1 MKIAHITPSSGD
13 TFYCENCQRDI
24 ALVTAMRKMEHEI
37 ILLPMY
43 LPLNTDEKEIIQ
55 SAPIFFGGINVFL
68 QQKLSLFRKTP
79 RWLDKILDNP
89 ALLRWAGRKAGMT
102 SAKDLAE
109 TTMSMLKGNHGKQVK
124 ELNRLIDWLAQEE
137 NRPDVVTLSNVLLI
151 GLTKPIKEKL
161 GVPVLCLLQDED
173 GFIDGLGSPFAE
185 QSWEIIT
192 ELAREIDLFISVSK
206 YYSDVMQEKLS
217 LERDALEVVRMGIA
231 LDEYAHREKL
241 PEVPTIGYL
250 SRMCRERGL
259 DTLVDAFIILKKNP
273 KLQNAR
279 LRISGGAR
287 SDDAPFVN
295 SLKQRLSSVGLIND
309 VDFLPDFSKKARL
322 EFLHSLSL
330 MSVPEKQPV
339 AYGLY
344 VLEALASGVPV
355 VEPAFGVFPELIELT
370 NGGVLY
376 KENNAPSLAKAI
388 EPLLLDPDYA
398 HKLGLQGREA
408 VIKTLDVEI
417 NARRMVNIYEQIVQK
432 NKGT

>member
-355 VEPAFGVFPELIELT
+355 VEPAFGDFPELIELT

-432 NKGT
+432 NKGA